1 MSSLSR
7 TDIPVCTGPLKP
19 TQQRTISQL
28 KEEKRHHYIIK
39 PACCSWQHVLC
50 ILIKSPHTKMGE
62 IFCTGM
68 RLQVK
73 LIMLIS
79 SYTQLCVYTDTLSLG
94 WYTCSTGK
102 LLSTCISYV
111 P

>member
-19 TQQRTISQL
+19 TQQKTIPQL
-28 KEEKRHHYIIK
+28 KKVKHHYIIK
-39 PACCSWQHVLC
+39 PACCLWKHVLC
-50 ILIKSPHTKMGE
+50 LLIKGLHTKMGE

-73 LIMLIS
+73 LIMLTRAI
-79 SYTQLCVYTDTLSLG
+79 L
-94 WYTCSTGK
+94 
-102 LLSTCISYV
+102 I
-111 P
+111 